1 MLGILMKIV
10 DCFLTKV
17 FLDMTI
23 YRVNQENFFNECTY
37 FPPYEMIYYAQCIAL
52 AFEDQIIT
60 FLWTMLMKYTHGSIF
75 LQFRLVD

>member
-37 FPPYEMIYYAQCIAL
+37 FPPYEMIYYAQCTCIWRPNNYFFVDNAYEIYTW
-52 AFEDQIIT
+52 FK
-60 FLWTMLMKYTHGSIF
+60 FLRFG
-75 LQFRLVD
+75 LVD

>member
-1 MLGILMKIV
+1 MLGILMKILN
-10 DCFLTKV
+10 CFLTKV

-23 YRVNQENFFNECTY
+23 YIEYMRKISFYECSY

-60 FLWTMLMKYTHGSIF
+60 FLWTMLMKYTNCSNF
-75 LQFRLVD
+75 YDLV

>member
-1 MLGILMKIV
+1 MKIV

-17 FLDMTI
+17 SLDMTI

-52 AFEDQIIT
+52 ALEDQK
-60 FLWTMLMKYTHGSIF
+60 MNHKDVVNSYELMKSNC
-75 LQFRLVD
+75 